1 MFNINKKDFR
11 RIDFLLIMS
20 VISLVI
26 IGLVVL
32 KSAILP
38 NGDDIK
44 SQIIATLLGIFSF
57 FVIYFFDLDVFK
69 KLRWILYLLI
79 IVALAATMV
88 LGIGSDQWGAN
99 LWIRI
104 GSFSFQPSEFVKVLL
119 ILFLAAFIDKNKMEV
134 NTLSFII
141 KYFILALIPVLL
153 IIKQG
158 DFGTAMVVLFI
169 VSAMFFMSGLKMK
182 KLMTLLAIILV
193 ILILVLAIGY
203 PFLWNKLDT
212 YQQNRILNFIDPSR
226 DVSDSGLQMERG
238 YVAIG
243 SGQLYGRGY
252 MNGPLAQNR
261 YIPEQHTDYI
271 FPVLI
276 EEFGFLGGIVV
287 IGLYLLMILRMLTV
301 SLKSPDIFSTNIVVG
316 IAAMFFIHIFENIG
330 MTMRIMPVTGIPL
343 PFFSNGGTFQIV
355 NLICIGFIISI
366 SAIRKPLDF

>member
-1 MFNINKKDFR
+1 MFDINKKDFR
-11 RIDFLLIMS
+11 RIDFLLLIS
-20 VISLVI
+20 VIGLVI
-26 IGLVVL
+26 IGLIVL
-32 KSAILP
+32 RSAILP
-38 NGDDIK
+38 NDGNIK
-44 SQIIATLLGIFSF
+44 SQVIATLMGLLS
-57 FVIYFFDLDVFK
+57 FVIIYFLDFDLFK
-69 KLRWILYLLI
+69 KIRWFLYILI
-79 IVALAATMV
+79 IGALGATMF
-88 LGIGSDQWGAN
+88 LGVGSDQWGAN
-99 LWIRI
+99 LWINI
-104 GSFSFQPSEFVKVLL
+104 GSFSLQPSELVKVIL
-119 ILFLAAFIDKNKMEV
+119 ILFLAAFIDKNKAEV
-134 NTLSFII
+134 NNLSFII
-141 KYFILALIPVLL
+141 KYFVLALIPVAL

-169 VSAMFFMSGLKMK
+169 VSAMFFMSGIKFK
-182 KLMTLLAIILV
+182 KLMTLLAIL
-193 ILILVLAIGY
+193 LAILLIILSVGF
-203 PFLWNKLDT
+203 PFLWSKLDE

-276 EEFGFLGGIVV
+276 EEFGFIGGIVV
-287 IGLYLLMILRMLTV
+287 IGLYFLMIIRMLTV
-301 SLKSPDIFSTNIVVG
+301 AMKSADIFSTSVVVG

-330 MTMRIMPVTGIPL
+330 MTLRLMPMTGIPL

-355 NLICIGFIISI
+355 NLISIGLVISI